1 MLRTKWLWMVIAGL
15 QSILACTPVEKD
27 AGEEKTGIGFES
39 QRKRRLIYYDSASQQ
54 SHGYL
59 NQGVETPFMSLLYDV
74 TDEQSFLDVRTSL
87 TFDTQVDTYVWHI
100 GNGCDPPYDIPKKML
115 WPCFNSYEQV
125 RDVVIKACHEQGIE
139 VWASLRMNDLH
150 SSFRSRTLEETDDP
164 LKAEHPEYLIS
175 PPSVRDLPT
184 ELTEQRLWVAFN
196 YAHPGV
202 RQHRL
207 DFIEKTAAGH
217 DFDGYELDFN
227 RMEISFPL
235 GEEQQHAHHLT
246 DLIRQI
252 RERLN
257 EIAERRGRPYTL
269 AIHVMDS
276 LETSLELGMEVERW
290 CREDLADVLL
300 VGLGYMPSQV
310 PVDQWV
316 KLAETYQVQV
326 YPTINPNTFR
336 AGAWEE
342 WSDKPVFQEAMRA
355 AAAYFLQQGADGLY
369 LFNFANEPSQEVTDE
384 EFTSTLNELGDLEK
398 LAGKDKLYGIEPTAH
413 SGGPFYHGSQPALLP
428 IVLDRVERKL
438 PLNMGPDAADSRAQF
453 KISLW
458 TAEASEDTVLWTR
471 LNHHLLPKPT
481 REGPWYHMEVPAG
494 VMRKGHNELSL
505 WCNVP
510 SGGPYAGLVGPPG
523 ADPSEFLKQA
533 FGRGQKSAPSTH
545 SPVIVHQILVA
556 ATYPET
562 P

>member
-1 MLRTKWLWMVIAGL
+1 MVKTKLLWMVPVGL
-15 QSILACTPVEKD
+15 LSILACAPVEKET
-27 AGEEKTGIGFES
+27 GEDIGGTGFQS
-39 QRKRRLIYYDSASQQ
+39 DRKRRLIYYDSASQQ

-59 NQGVETPFMSLLYDV
+59 DRGVETPFMSLLYDV

-115 WPCFNSYEQV
+115 WPCFSSYEQV
-125 RDVVIKACHEQGIE
+125 RDVVIKACHQQGIE
-139 VWASLRMNDLH
+139 IWASLRMNDLH

-164 LKAEHPEYLIS
+164 LKAQHPEYLIS

-196 YAHPGV
+196 YAHSGV

-207 DFIEKTAAGH
+207 DFIEKTASEH

-227 RMEISFPL
+227 RMGISFPL
-235 GEEQQHAHHLT
+235 GEEQQHAHLLT

-257 EIAERRGRPYTL
+257 AIGERRGRPYTL

-290 CREDLADVLL
+290 SREGLVDVLL

-310 PVDQWV
+310 PIDQWV
-316 KLAETYQVQV
+316 ELAKRYRVQV

-342 WSDKPVFQEAMRA
+342 WSDKPVFQQAMRA
-355 AAAYFLQQGADGLY
+355 AADRPGSGRA
-369 LFNFANEPSQEVTDE
+369 
-384 EFTSTLNELGDLEK
+384 K
-398 LAGKDKLYGIEPTAH
+398 TA
-413 SGGPFYHGSQPALLP
+413 PEHGSG
-428 IVLDRVERKL
+428 RWR
-438 PLNMGPDAADSRAQF
+438 
-453 KISLW
+453 
-458 TAEASEDTVLWTR
+458 
-471 LNHHLLPKPT
+471 PT
-481 REGPWYHMEVPAG
+481 RPVQDQCLDCRGFGRHGPVDQAEPRSLAQADPGGSLVSHGGSSWSHAEGVQRTESLVQCPVRGSLRGIGRPARG
-494 VMRKGHNELSL
+494 RSQRIPE
-505 WCNVP
+505 
-510 SGGPYAGLVGPPG
+510 AGLRPRTKAITEHPKSGHRPP
-523 ADPSEFLKQA
+523 DPGSGHLSRNAVTLLCSFGLQA
-533 FGRGQKSAPSTH
+533 AVPGSIEVNPNWIASS
-545 SPVIVHQILVA
+545 SPGF
-556 ATYPET
+556 PN
-562 P
+562 PG